1 MSDRDRRMAWWRT
14 AKFGMFIHWG
24 VYSIPAGIWNGKE
37 IPGIGEWIMKRARIP
52 VKEYEKLAEQ
62 FNPTKFNAEEWVQ
75 LAKDAGMKYL
85 VITAK
90 HHDGFAMYNSP
101 CSTYDIVDA
110 TPFRRDPMKDLAK
123 ACEEAGIKFCFYY
136 SHVQDWH
143 HPDGVGNDWDYD
155 ESKKDFSRYMREK
168 AIPQVKELLTQY
180 GPIGLIWFDTPMNI
194 SKEHA
199 QEFVDLVRQL
209 QPECIINGRVGHNL
223 GDYREMPDNR
233 IPAMPY
239 PTDWETPATM
249 NDTWGYKKNDNN
261 WKFPKTILRL
271 LVDINSKGG
280 NYLLNV
286 GPDAEGVIPQP
297 SVDILHSIG
306 RWMRINGESIYGTM
320 PVPPLPYVLPWGGV
334 TAKPGRLYLHIFDWP
349 KEDRLVFHGLKNNV
363 KRAYFLSDGPQ
374 VQLNFIQYYE
384 LSRNEYRLIIDLPS
398 EPKDELDS
406 VIALEIDGIPDIQP
420 LVV

>member
-1 MSDRDRRMAWWRT
+1 MDRMAWWRE

-24 VYSIPAGIWNGKE
+24 LYAIPAGIWNGKE

-52 VKEYEKLAEQ
+52 VKEYEKLAEK
-62 FNPTKFNAEEWVQ
+62 FNPVKFDAEEWVQ
-75 LAKDAGMKYL
+75 LAKDAGMKYI

-90 HHDGFAMYNSP
+90 HHDGFAMYNSS
-101 CSTYDIVDA
+101 CSNYDIVDA
-110 TPFRRDPMKDLAK
+110 TPFKKDPMKDLAK

-155 ESKKDFSRYMREK
+155 ESKKNFAKYMEEK
-168 AIPQVKELLTQY
+168 AKPQIKELLTQY

-194 SKEHA
+194 SREHA

-209 QPECIINGRVGHNL
+209 QPECIIDGRIGHNL
-223 GDYREMPDNR
+223 GDYQEMPDNG
-233 IPAMPY
+233 IPAMSY
-239 PTDWETPATM
+239 PKDWETPATL

-261 WKFPKTILRL
+261 WKSPKAILRL

-286 GPDAEGVIPQP
+286 GPNAEGVIPQP
-297 SVDILHSIG
+297 SVDILRTVG
-306 RWMRINGESIYGTM
+306 RWMRVNGEAIYGTI
-320 PVPPLPYVLPWGGV
+320 PIPTFPYLLSWGGI
-334 TAKPGRLYLHIFDWP
+334 TGKPGKLYLHIFDWP
-349 KEDRLVFHGLKNNV
+349 KEGHLFFYGLKNSV
-363 KRAYFLSDGPQ
+363 KKAYFLSEGPQ
-374 VQLNFIQYYE
+374 VQLNFTQTYE
-384 LSRNEYRLIIDLPS
+384 ASRNRYGLGISLPS
-398 EPKDELDS
+398 DPKDNLAS
-406 VIALEIDGIPDIQP
+406 VIALEIDGIPDVQS